1 MTTRENVMSK
11 QSSKKVSSEA
21 GVFHF
26 RPGWMMV
33 DCSSA
38 SGGIRYDRELVKE
51 KSINKGNGMQADH
64 KTRKTVDHVEFCAA
78 VDAVVKKVDY
88 VLRKHCARTDMGWF
102 ADDAVLH
109 KVKAEIAEIE
119 REAHELNTIG
129 AKKAK
134 SARRAKIRVVPL
146 KLDLAKPEAVQEIA
160 STIRDVL
167 SELRDALR
175 AGDLASLHKLRIR
188 SKNLEK
194 LAVGFQ
200 SDAIKFALERVPAAA
215 TEIREAVKNAT
226 RAAKNDGEDKDK
238 IAEVAE
244 AAAKKAGAK
253 VDIDSIEA
261 AIAHFMDMP
270 SGDAADDATDEAA

>member
-1 MTTRENVMSK
+1 MSK
-11 QSSKKVSSEA
+11 QSKKVPTEA

-26 RPGWMMV
+26 RPGWMIV

-51 KSINKGNGMQADH
+51 KSINKGNGIQADH
-64 KTRKTVDHVEFCAA
+64 KTRKTVDHVEYCAA

-88 VLRKHCARTDMGWF
+88 VLRKHCARTEIGWF
-102 ADDAVLH
+102 ADDSVLH

-119 REAHELNTIG
+119 REANELNTVG

-160 STIRDVL
+160 ATIRGVL
-167 SELRDALR
+167 TELRDALK
-175 AGDLASLHKLRIR
+175 GGHLADLHKLRIR
-188 SKNLEK
+188 SKNLER

-226 RAAKNDGEDKDK
+226 RAARNDGEDKDK
-238 IAEVAE
+238 IAEVGE
-244 AAAKKAGAK
+244 AAAKRAGAK
-253 VDIDSIEA
+253 VDVETIEA
-261 AIAHFMDMP
+261 AIAHFEDSP
-270 SGDAADDATDEAA
+270 LAGADVADEAA

>member
-1 MTTRENVMSK
+1 MSK
-11 QSSKKVSSEA
+11 NKRTSTIKSE

-38 SGGIRYDRELVKE
+38 SGGIRYDRELLKE
-51 KSINKGNGMQADH
+51 KSINKGNGLQADH
-64 KTRKTVDHVEFCAA
+64 KTRKTVDNVEFCAA

-102 ADDAVLH
+102 ADDSVLH
-109 KVKAEIAEIE
+109 KVKAEVAEIE
-119 REAHELNTIG
+119 REANELNTIA

-160 STIRDVL
+160 ATIRSVL
-167 SELRDALR
+167 TELRDALR

-188 SKNLEK
+188 SKNLER
-194 LAVGFQ
+194 LATGFQ
-200 SDAIKFALERVPAAA
+200 SDAIRFALERVPAAA
-215 TEIREAVKNAT
+215 TEIRETVKNAV
-226 RAAKNDGEDKDK
+226 RAAKNDGEDADK
-238 IAEVAE
+238 VTEVGE
-244 AAAKKAGAK
+244 QAAKRAGAK
-253 VDIDSIEA
+253 VDVESIEA
-261 AIAHFMDMP
+261 AIAHFED
-270 SGDAADDATDEAA
+270 STLGAAVDDDVNEAA

>member
-1 MTTRENVMSK
+1 MTK
-11 QSSKKVSSEA
+11 PSKKIKKSE

-26 RPGWMMV
+26 RPGWMIV

-38 SGGIRYDRELVKE
+38 NGGIRYDRELLGE
-51 KSINKGNGMQADH
+51 EPINRRRGLQVDH
-64 KTRKTVDHVEFCAA
+64 KTRKTVDNVEFCAA

-102 ADDAVLH
+102 ADDVALG
-109 KVKAEIAEIE
+109 KVKAEVAEID
-119 REAHELNTIG
+119 REAHELNTVG

-160 STIRDVL
+160 GTIRDVL

-188 SKNLEK
+188 SKNLDR
-194 LAVGFQ
+194 LATGFQ
-200 SDAIKFALERVPAAA
+200 SDAIRFALERVPLAAA
-215 TEIREAVKNAT
+215 EIREAVKNAT
-226 RAAKNDGEDKDK
+226 RGAKNDGEDKDT
-238 IAEVAE
+238 IAEVGE
-244 AAAKKAGAK
+244 AAAKRAGAK
-253 VDIDSIEA
+253 VDIESIEA
-261 AIAHFMDMP
+261 AIAHFEESPLAGAEIDD
-270 SGDAADDATDEAA
+270 GDVDEAA

>member
-1 MTTRENVMSK
+1 MSK
-11 QSSKKVSSEA
+11 KSKNEQKHE

-26 RPGWMMV
+26 RPGWMIV

-51 KSINKGNGMQADH
+51 KSINKGVGMQADH
-64 KTRKTVDHVEFCAA
+64 KTRKTVDNVEFCAA

-88 VLRKHCARTDMGWF
+88 VLRKHCARTEMGWF
-102 ADDAVLH
+102 ADDHVLH

-119 REAHELNTIG
+119 REAHKLNTTG
-129 AKKAK
+129 AKKAG

-160 STIRDVL
+160 ATIRDVL
-167 SELRDALR
+167 TELRDALR
-175 AGDLASLHKLRIR
+175 AGDVASLHKLRIR

-200 SDAIKFALERVPAAA
+200 SDAIRFALERVPVAAN
-215 TEIREAVKNAT
+215 EIRDAIRT
-226 RAAKNDGEDKDK
+226 AKRGVDGEDK
-238 IAEVAE
+238 ATVEETMAN
-244 AAAKKAGAK
+244 AAKKAGGK
-253 VDIDSIEA
+253 VDIEAIEA
-261 AIAHFMDMP
+261 AIVHFEDSP
-270 SGDAADDATDEAA
+270 LATVADAA

>member
-1 MTTRENVMSK
+1 MSK
-11 QSSKKVSSEA
+11 TSKSKIKKSE

-38 SGGIRYDRELVKE
+38 SGGIRYDRELVAE
-51 KSINKGNGMQADH
+51 EPINRRRGMQVDH
-64 KTRKTVDHVEFCAA
+64 KTRKTVDNVEFCAA

-102 ADDAVLH
+102 ADDSVLH
-109 KVKAEIAEIE
+109 KVKAEVAEIM
-119 REAHELNTIG
+119 READELNNVG

-160 STIRDVL
+160 ATIRGVL
-167 SELRDALR
+167 IELRDALK

-188 SKNLEK
+188 SRNLEK

-200 SDAIKFALERVPAAA
+200 SDAIRFALERVPLAAA
-215 TEIREAVKNAT
+215 EIREAVKNVT

-238 IAEVAE
+238 VDDLGVQ
-244 AAAKKAGAK
+244 AAKRAGAK
-253 VDIDSIEA
+253 VDVESIEA
-261 AIAHFMDMP
+261 AIAHFEESPMA
-270 SGDAADDATDEAA
+270 GVEAADDDEAEAA

>member
-1 MTTRENVMSK
+1 MSK
-11 QSSKKVSSEA
+11 SKKSSVKKSE

-38 SGGIRYDRELVKE
+38 SGGISYDRELLGE
-51 KSINKGNGMQADH
+51 EPINRKRGLQVDH
-64 KTRKTVDHVEFCAA
+64 KTRKTVDNVEFCAA

-102 ADDAVLH
+102 ADDSVLH
-109 KVKAEIAEIE
+109 KVKAEVAEIMK
-119 REAHELNTIG
+119 EAEELNTNG

-160 STIRDVL
+160 GTIRSVL
-167 SELRDALR
+167 IELRDALK

-188 SKNLEK
+188 SRNLEK

-200 SDAIKFALERVPAAA
+200 SDAIKFALERVPLAAA
-215 TEIREAVKNAT
+215 EIREAVKHAT

-238 IAEVAE
+238 VTEVGE
-244 AAAKKAGAK
+244 IAAKRAGGK
-253 VDIDSIEA
+253 VDVESIEA
-261 AIAHFMDMP
+261 AIAHFEESPLAGTTTD
-270 SGDAADDATDEAA
+270 SEDDVDEAA

>member
-1 MTTRENVMSK
+1 MSK
-11 QSSKKVSSEA
+11 NKRTSTIKSE

-38 SGGIRYDRELVKE
+38 SGGIRYDRELLKE
-51 KSINKGNGMQADH
+51 KSINKGNGLQADH
-64 KTRKTVDHVEFCAA
+64 KTRKTVDNVEFCAA

-102 ADDAVLH
+102 ADDSVLH
-109 KVKAEIAEIE
+109 KVKAEVAEIE
-119 REAHELNTIG
+119 REANELNTIA

-160 STIRDVL
+160 ATIRSVL
-167 SELRDALR
+167 TELRDALR

-188 SKNLEK
+188 SKNLER
-194 LAVGFQ
+194 LATGFQ
-200 SDAIKFALERVPAAA
+200 SDAIRFALERVPAAA
-215 TEIREAVKNAT
+215 TEIRETVKNAV
-226 RAAKNDGEDKDK
+226 RAAKNDGEDADK
-238 IAEVAE
+238 VTEVGE
-244 AAAKKAGAK
+244 QAAKRAGAK
-253 VDIDSIEA
+253 VDVESIEA
-261 AIAHFMDMP
+261 AIAHFED
-270 SGDAADDATDEAA
+270 STLGAAVDDDVNDAA